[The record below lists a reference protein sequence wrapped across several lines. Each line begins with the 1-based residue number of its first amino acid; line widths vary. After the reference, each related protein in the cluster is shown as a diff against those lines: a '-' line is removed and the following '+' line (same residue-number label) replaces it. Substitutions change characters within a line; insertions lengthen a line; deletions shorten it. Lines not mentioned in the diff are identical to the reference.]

1 MTGAFDIGRE
11 RLAGRMTGPV
21 MDSGEGSDT
30 EVDSMTDEEYL
41 WEPVSGCWSVRRRA
55 SGSGPRVTLPDADD
69 RPRQG
74 DG

>member
-1 MTGAFDIGRE
+1 MTGAFDFAPK
-11 RLAGRMTGPV
+11 RLAGRVTGPV
-21 MDSGEGSDT
+21 MDSGDGSDT

-55 SGSGPRVTLPDADD
+55 SGSGPRVTLPAAVD